1 MFNLVKSAHFCSSF
15 AYWFFLFQRFS
26 MVDFW

>member
-1 MFNLVKSAHFCSSF
+1 LRKSAHFCWAS
-15 AYWFFLFQRFS
+15 AYWFFLFWRFS